1 VELVGVGGDQPEMRK
16 IANQTTLGYRS
27 CVYCLVRGSYQ
38 ESAVKFGLKHH
49 EDPQRERTPEH
60 RYNCARL
67 VKQMNAENPELNAD
81 KQNRI
86 HGIMGNPL
94 FKESRSFYGSYS
106 YVLDMMHVV
115 LLGFLRDI
123 LEIMCVGSSKPHH
136 FQRSSTAGF
145 KGNECGQSEPFCRNR
160 NICLFFSVTD

>member
-1 VELVGVGGDQPEMRK
+1 MGGDQPEMRK

-27 CVYCLVRGSYQ
+27 CLYCLVRGSYQ

-81 KQNRI
+81 KQNRL

-145 KGNECGQSEPFCRNR
+145 KGNERGHSEPFFRNR
-160 NICLFFSVTD
+160 NICLFFSVTDR